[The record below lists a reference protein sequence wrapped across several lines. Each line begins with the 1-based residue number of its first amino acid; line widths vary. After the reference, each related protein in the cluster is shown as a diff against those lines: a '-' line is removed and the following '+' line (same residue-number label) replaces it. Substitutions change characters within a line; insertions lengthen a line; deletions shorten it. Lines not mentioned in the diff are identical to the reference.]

1 MILLFANNA
10 KTTLAAPI
18 SATATVAQLAP
29 TTGSLFPVITS
40 PNQGFLV
47 TFNDRTTGLL
57 NEICLVTAISG
68 DTITIV
74 RGQEGTL
81 AQSWEEGDYCSNY
94 YTAGTAQSFMQVEE
108 YQSGFY
114 TYAIA
119 GGSANSL
126 TGVLNS
132 PFTYAPNGIMFI
144 LSSAYANTGAATL
157 TMTIGGVVQPAKNIV
172 KGNNIPIAA
181 GDIPAADYPMQL
193 VYNASWNA
201 YVMLNPAITAMGTVS
216 SVNVTGGT
224 TGLAF
229 TGGPITSSG
238 TIIAGG
244 VLNIAH
250 GGTGTTSAT
259 GSGSVVLSNSPI
271 LNNANL
277 GTPSYINLGNAV
289 NVPTTAIT
297 GILGVE
303 NGGTGTNYGVNGGT
317 Y

>member
-114 TYAIA
+114 TYVVS

-132 PFTYAPNGIMFI
+132 PFTYAPDGIMFVM
-144 LSSAYANTGAATL
+144 SSAYANTGSATL
-157 TMTIGGVVQPAKNIV
+157 TMTIGGALQPTKAIV
-172 KGNNIPIAA
+172 KANNVPLTAN
-181 GDIPAADYPMQL
+181 DIPGANYPMQL
-193 VYNASWNA
+193 VYSASWNA
-201 YVMLNPAITAMGTVS
+201 YVMLNPASGAIGTVS
-216 SVNVTGGT
+216 SINLSGGT
-224 TGLAF
+224 TGLTF
-229 TGGPITSSG
+229 TGGPITTSG
-238 TIIAGG
+238 TLIADG
-244 VLNIAH
+244 
-250 GGTGTTSAT
+250 
-259 GSGSVVLSNSPI
+259 I
-271 LNNANL
+271 LNVAH
-277 GTPSYINLGNAV
+277 
-289 NVPTTAIT
+289 
-297 GILGVE
+297 
-303 NGGTGTNYGVNGGT
+303 GGTGTNYGVNGGT